1 MNTLVKSS
9 SGIQQISVDS
19 MLLSQRKIF
28 IEGEI
33 NPESACEFVKALM
46 VLNAEDTNKY
56 IDCFVNSPGGEM
68 NSGLLIYDAIQSSR
82 APVRLF
88 CIGRAYSMGAVLFAC
103 CRHGRYILPHGEL
116 MLHEPLLGNRIG
128 GNSSSIQSI
137 SKSLLEMKR
146 MMNRILAGHI
156 GRSEKEVE
164 KMTGHE
170 DHYFNAEE
178 CVKAGLADEIVDFA
192 KLLEG

>member
-1 MNTLVKSS
+1 
-9 SGIQQISVDS
+9 
-19 MLLSQRKIF
+19 
-28 IEGEI
+28 
-33 NPESACEFVKALM
+33 
-46 VLNAEDTNKY
+46 
-56 IDCFVNSPGGEM
+56 
-68 NSGLLIYDAIQSSR
+68 
-82 APVRLF
+82 
-88 CIGRAYSMGAVLFAC
+88 MGAVLFAC
-103 CRHGRYILPHGEL
+103 GRHGRYILPHGEL

-146 MMNRILAGHI
+146 MMNRLLAGHI